1 MKISDFE
8 KYIVNNELNEEEFIK
23 FIDTTKEKL
32 EFDYNSFRKLTD
44 EEIDYEYFDEY
55 AVQFIE
61 GFDYPNEESHNDH
74 QNCTCSCNHEGT
86 HHYSHHKEDE
96 EDKEKRFYSNIRF
109 SHILALYLLREGIHY
124 VDLVQE
130 GLVGLVK
137 VNNLF
142 ENKEQFEKAKLYFIA
157 KEMIEYIKKYSFYRE
172 TSFKQYIETEK
183 EKEVQLKLSPKVRL
197 KNRDDEIKKADLER
211 KEEHKKEIARLEGL
225 TKNMFSYFNLK
236 YRLSIRE
243 IEVLSLYFGFDGRGK
258 KNFSDIQNIM
268 NLGSTELDKILK
280 ESIFKL
286 SVVDERIEI

>member
-1 MKISDFE
+1 MNNSKVVEEVLKISDFE
-8 KYIVNNELNEEEFIK
+8 KYIVNNELSEDEFIE
-23 FIDTTKEKL
+23 FLATVKENL

-44 EEIDYEYFDEY
+44 EEIDYEFFDEY
-55 AVQFIE
+55 TIQFIE
-61 GFDYPNEESHNDH
+61 GFEYINEENCDKHKD
-74 QNCTCSCNHEGT
+74 CTCSCNH
-86 HHYSHHKEDE
+86 E
-96 EDKEKRFYSNIRF
+96 EDKEKRFYSNVRY

-142 ENKEQFEKAKLYFIA
+142 ENKEEFEKRKLYFIA
-157 KEMIEYIKKYSFYRE
+157 REIIESIKKYISYRE
-172 TSFKQYIETEK
+172 LAFKQYIETEK
-183 EKEVQLKLSPKVRL
+183 ENEVKLKLSPKVRL
-197 KNRDDEIKKADLER
+197 KNRDEEIKKADLER
-211 KEEHKKEIARLEGL
+211 REEHKKEIIRLEEL
-225 TKNMFSYFNLK
+225 TRDMFSYFNLK

-268 NLGSTELDKILK
+268 KLNSSEVDKLLK

-286 SVVDERIEI
+286 SVVNERVEI